1 MTILTLFPGDLLS
14 IPKNPFVIHRGV
26 HLWGGLVLQNTPEKG
41 EHIVDFN
48 SFSNGAHVTVNRTNL
63 APELIA
69 RRLSER
75 WGHRRPYNAVLN
87 NCEHTT
93 SAITDGFA
101 WSIQVVVW
109 FLVVLTVL
117 HMLCKS

>member
-1 MTILTLFPGDLLS
+1 MNILTLLPGDLLS
-14 IPKNPFVIHRGV
+14 IPKNKVLTHRGV

-41 EHIVDFN
+41 EHIVDFY
-48 SFSNGAHVTVNRTNL
+48 SFSKGAHVTVNRTNV

-69 RRLSER
+69 CRLSER
-75 WGHRRPYNAVLN
+75 LQKRRPYNAVLN

-109 FLVVLTVL
+109 ILVGLAVF
-117 HMLCKS
+117 HMVRER